1 MKFIEQLQKKPV
13 TTRKKILWAI
23 MIIVGV
29 LLALAWLLIM
39 SENIKTLGS
48 ENIIDNL
55 NIPEL

>member
-39 SENIKTLGS
+39 SENI
-48 ENIIDNL
+48 IDNL